1 MSKETRATLRLGQEL
16 LEQLN
21 ERSSLG
27 RRRHF
32 KKNVA
37 LYEQGEISTRFYL
50 VVSGLIQASIFRRD
64 GSEVLLD
71 MMGPGTICGEGAAFD
86 GLPRFSTAVA
96 VENSDTI
103 EFDTSQ
109 MTDVFREHPEFA
121 SALLRVTSLKQR
133 LLAIR
138 TEQFTSRNP
147 QERIMGLLNRL
158 KEMFATDHPRGRLLV
173 THITHEQI
181 GAMTAISRV
190 TVTRTLQR
198 LRNQGTIDVIN
209 GHILIRSHL
218 SE

>member
-1 MSKETRATLRLGQEL
+1 MSKETRATLQFDRDL

-21 ERSSLG
+21 EHSSLG
-27 RRRHF
+27 KRRRF
-32 KKNVA
+32 KKNVP
-37 LYEQGEISTRFYL
+37 LYEQGEISSRFYL
-50 VVSGLIQASIFRRD
+50 IVSGLIQASIFRRD

-86 GLPRFSTAVA
+86 GLPRFATAVA

-103 EFDTSQ
+103 EFDTSR

-158 KEMFATDHPRGRLLV
+158 KEMFATDHPRGRLLA

-181 GAMTAISRV
+181 GAMTGLSRV

-198 LRNQGTIDVIN
+198 LRNQRTIDVIN
-209 GHILIRSHL
+209 GHILIR
-218 SE
+218 

>member
-1 MSKETRATLRLGQEL
+1 VR
-16 LEQLN
+16 
-21 ERSSLG
+21 
-27 RRRHF
+27 
-32 KKNVA
+32 
-37 LYEQGEISTRFYL
+37 
-50 VVSGLIQASIFRRD
+50 
-64 GSEVLLD
+64 
-71 MMGPGTICGEGAAFD
+71 
-86 GLPRFSTAVA
+86 
-96 VENSDTI
+96 TI

>member
-1 MSKETRATLRLGQEL
+1 MSKETRATLQFGRDL

-21 ERSSLG
+21 EHSSLG
-27 RRRHF
+27 KPRRF
-32 KKNVA
+32 KKNVP
-37 LYEQGEISTRFYL
+37 LYEQGEISSRFYL
-50 VVSGLIQASIFRRD
+50 IVSGLIQASIFRRD

-86 GLPRFSTAVA
+86 GLPRFATAVA

-103 EFDTSQ
+103 ELDTSR

-121 SALLRVTSLKQR
+121 SALLRGTSLKQR

-158 KEMFATDHPRGRLLV
+158 KEMFATAHPRGRLLV
-173 THITHEQI
+173 THI
-181 GAMTAISRV
+181 
-190 TVTRTLQR
+190 
-198 LRNQGTIDVIN
+198 
-209 GHILIRSHL
+209 
-218 SE
+218 

>member
-50 VVSGLIQASIFRRD
+50 VVSGLIQASIFRHD